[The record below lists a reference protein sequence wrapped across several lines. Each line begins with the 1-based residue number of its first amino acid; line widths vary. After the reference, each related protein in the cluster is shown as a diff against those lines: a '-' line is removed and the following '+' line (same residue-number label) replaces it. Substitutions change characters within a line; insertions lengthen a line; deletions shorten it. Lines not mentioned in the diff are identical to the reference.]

1 MEHDQKILGGSR
13 SACSIAIFLIWML
26 EALFVLSLITM
37 VLVNALGMANFL
49 NANWSDPVVI
59 MAVSVVCAVAVFLS
73 FAFCSFIV
81 AVLANTIANI
91 DSRNFQLEQLL
102 LDLQHNQEKSY
113 IAPARSQRS
122 VDMDSMR
129 IRAERVT

>member
-26 EALFVLSLITM
+26 EAIFVLSLVIT
-37 VLVNALGMANFL
+37 VIINALGFSNFL
-49 NANWSDPVVI
+49 NANWNDPVVLTAI
-59 MAVSVVCAVAVFLS
+59 TIVCVVASILS
-73 FAFCSFIV
+73 FALSSFVV

-102 LDLQHNQEKSY
+102 LSLQHDQEQHY

-122 VDMDSMR
+122 VDMDTMR
-129 IRAERVT
+129 IRPERVT